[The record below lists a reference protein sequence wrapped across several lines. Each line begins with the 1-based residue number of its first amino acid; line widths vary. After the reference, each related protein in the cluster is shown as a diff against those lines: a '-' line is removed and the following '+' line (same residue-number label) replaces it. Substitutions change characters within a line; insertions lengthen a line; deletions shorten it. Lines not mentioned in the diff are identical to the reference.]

1 MGHIRLG
8 RLPRTRKWQQVVGLL
23 GGNAPLADVAA
34 ASAAAAESG
43 LRLAHTDPALGHSFW
58 LLTQMPLAA
67 RSGDFVASLDK
78 LGVRAG
84 AEHTIIAIVGAFSEA
99 VDRHLRRIGGRSD
112 LGEMAQLA
120 AAESLSEVAAR
131 DLPSLFGPTANDVKL
146 ALGRIAAPDRF
157 ATLAREF
164 FGRLS
169 RRYLDY
175 FVSRELSNH
184 VGPGR
189 RLTSIDAH
197 IAFDAALEKHCS
209 EASRIVETFA
219 GGWYS
224 KSRFKGELTPDKVR
238 NFAYVAFRKIQSE
251 LRKRS
256 ESDG

>member
-8 RLPRTRKWQQVVGLL
+8 RLPRTRKWQQVVALL

-43 LRLAHTDPALGHSFW
+43 LRLAHADPALGHSFW
-58 LLTQMPLAA
+58 LLTQIPLAA
-67 RSGDFVASLDK
+67 RSGDFVGSLHK
-78 LGVRAG
+78 LGIRVG
-84 AEHTIIAIVGAFSEA
+84 AEPTLIAVVGAFSEA

-112 LGEMAQLA
+112 LGEIAQLA
-120 AAESLSEVAAR
+120 AAESLSVVAGTGI
-131 DLPSLFGPTANDVKL
+131 PSLFEPTASDVKL
-146 ALGRIAAPDRF
+146 ALGRLAAPDRF

-175 FVSRELSNH
+175 FVSRELSNY

-189 RLTSIDAH
+189 RLASIDAH
-197 IAFDAALEKHCS
+197 TAFDAALERHS
-209 EASRIVETFA
+209 HETSQIVEAFA

-224 KSRFKGELTPDKVR
+224 KTRFKG
-238 NFAYVAFRKIQSE
+238 
-251 LRKRS
+251 
-256 ESDG
+256 

>member
-8 RLPRTRKWQQVVGLL
+8 RLPRPRKWQQVVALL
-23 GGNAPLADVAA
+23 GGSAPLADVAA

-43 LRLAHTDPALGHSFW
+43 LRLAHADPALGHSFW
-58 LLTQMPLAA
+58 LLTQIPLAA

-84 AEHTIIAIVGAFSEA
+84 AEPTLIAIVGAFSEA
-99 VDRHLRRIGGRSD
+99 VDRHLRRIGGRSK

-120 AAESLSEVAAR
+120 AAESLSAVAAK
-131 DLPSLFGPTANDVKL
+131 DLPSLFGPTANDVNL
-146 ALGRIAAPDRF
+146 ALGRIATPDRF

-189 RLTSIDAH
+189 RLTSIRRAY
-197 IAFDAALEKHCS
+197 
-209 EASRIVETFA
+209 RIRCRA
-219 GGWYS
+219 
-224 KSRFKGELTPDKVR
+224 
-238 NFAYVAFRKIQSE
+238 
-251 LRKRS
+251 
-256 ESDG
+256 